1 MKKGFTLIELLVVII
16 LLGIIITLAS
26 ISVTEF
32 RKNSQN
38 SLKEQ
43 KIKYIESGALKWGEE
58 HLNLLSSSCYVD
70 SSTGKRLS
78 IQTLINGNYITGDD
92 DSKEHLL
99 IPGTSENFNS
109 KCVCVKYENVFAGKN
124 LSGEKDNN
132 GSSYKGNTNYQ
143 VTVSYGEGACN

>member
-1 MKKGFTLIELLVVII
+1 MKKGFTLIELLAVII

-32 RKNSQN
+32 KKNSEE

-58 HLNLLSSSCYVD
+58 HLNSLSSSCKYV
-70 SSTGKRLS
+70 SVS
-78 IQTLINGNYITGDD
+78 TLISGNYITGDD
-92 DSKEHLL
+92 DTKDHLL
-99 IPGTSENFNS
+99 IPGTNQNFNS
-109 KCVCVKYENVFAGKN
+109 KCVCVKYVNVYSGKN

-132 GSSYKGNTNYQ
+132 GSSYKG
-143 VTVSYGEGACN
+143 VTKYEVTASYGTGVCN